1 LFTGCRAAVPAMLV
15 ALAVAVGACGDAGSD
30 TPSSGQKA
38 TAQKLV
44 DIAATPRDQV
54 KDGGTMRWPLDQFS
68 KQWNYNN
75 VDGPQQSTV
84 DVTYAV
90 LPIPFVSD
98 EHANVTANPDYV
110 SSFDVSTSGPQ
121 VVTLK
126 LNPKAK
132 WSDGRSIDWQ
142 DYATYAKALSGK
154 DSAYR
159 IGTSTGYERI
169 ASVKPG
175 ADRFE
180 VVITFAR
187 PFGEWQSLFTPL
199 YPKQAYD
206 TPKHFNTSYLDHIP
220 VTAGPFKVDKLDKS
234 SQSLRI
240 VRDPTWWGKPAKLD
254 AIAYTSPELDAQVN
268 AFANGEVDRVN
279 IGADASLVKRA
290 TNTQGGGVR
299 VAGGP
304 DFRQFTI
311 NGTSTLLKDVQ
322 VRRALAMSINRAV
335 IAKSDLTGLDWP
347 AITMDNHFFV
357 NTQEGYVDN
366 SGEFG
371 RFDPA
376 KAKTLLAAAGWTQS
390 GAFRKKAGKTLK
402 LSFVI
407 PSGVPVSRQEAELAQ
422 AMAKDVGIQIV
433 IKTVPSDP
441 FFDDYII
448 PGNFDMTVF
457 SFLGTAFPISSNKSI
472 YVEPKKDAK
481 GELQVQQNFARIGS
495 PAIDKLLS
503 SAEEQVDVA
512 KGRELANEADK
523 LIWGEVHSL
532 ILFQR
537 PQNIAVS
544 DKFVN
549 VGAFGFKTPVYQDMG
564 FKK

>member
-1 LFTGCRAAVPAMLV
+1 MFIGCRAAVTASLV
-15 ALAVAVGACGDAGSD
+15 ALAVAVGACGGAKEGS
-30 TPSSGQKA
+30 TPSAGQKA
-38 TAQKLV
+38 TAQKLI

-68 KQWNYNN
+68 SQWNYNQ
-75 VDGPQQSTV
+75 VDGQTQATF
-84 DVTYAV
+84 DVVYAT
-90 LPIPFVSD
+90 LPILFVAD
-98 EHANVTANPDYV
+98 EHTTVTANPDYV
-110 SSFDVSTSGPQ
+110 ASFDVSTSPQ

-132 WSDGRSIDWQ
+132 WSDGRPITWQ
-142 DYATYAKALSGK
+142 DFAAQAKALSGK
-154 DSAYR
+154 DSAYS
-159 IGTSTGYERI
+159 IGSSTGYERI
-169 ASVKPG
+169 SSVKAG
-175 ADRFE
+175 ADQFE

-199 YPKQAYD
+199 YPKQADD

-234 SQSLRI
+234 AQSLRI
-240 VRDPTWWGKPAKLD
+240 VRDPRWWGKAAKLD
-254 AIAYTSPELDAQVN
+254 AIAYNSPELEAQVN

-304 DFRQFTI
+304 DFRQFTL
-311 NGTSTLLKDVQ
+311 NGTSTVLKDVQ
-322 VRRALAMSINRAV
+322 VRRALALSINRAV
-335 IAKSDLTGLDWP
+335 IARSDLTGLNWP
-347 AITMDNHFFV
+347 AVTMDNHFFV
-357 NTQEGYVDN
+357 NTQKGYVDN
-366 SGEFG
+366 AGEFAK
-371 RFDPA
+371 FDPA
-376 KAKTLLAAAGWTQS
+376 RARTLLDGAGWKQS
-390 GAFRKKAGKTLK
+390 GAFRKKAGKPLK
-402 LSFVI
+402 LTFVI
-407 PSGVPVSRQEAELAQ
+407 PSGVPASRQEAELAQ

-448 PGNFDMTVF
+448 PGNFDLTVF
-457 SFLGTAFPISSNKSI
+457 SFIGNAFPISPNKSI
-472 YVEPKKDAK
+472 YVKPKKDAK

-512 KGRELANEADK
+512 KGRELANQADK
-523 LIWGEVHSL
+523 LIWNEVHSL
-532 ILFQR
+532 VLFQR

-544 DKFVN
+544 DNVVN
-549 VGAFGFKTPVYQDMG
+549 VGAFGFKTPRYQDMG